1 MTKLHILGSSS
12 HGNGYVLETKY
23 DALVIEAG
31 VPFSEVK
38 KALDFDISKIRGVVV
53 SHRHNDHAKYIGE
66 YINAGIAVL
75 APEDVYKA
83 KKIDTVVLPNTF
95 NAFENVKMNFRDF
108 LIKPFALFH
117 DVPCMGYFIQHS
129 ECGAFVFITDTG
141 HVPYRFRNLRN
152 IIIEAN
158 YSDEVIEE
166 NMMSGRTNK
175 TMRDRVLNSHL
186 DLNGVKEFLY
196 RNDLTHVNNI
206 VLAHLSDANSDA
218 ALFRDEIVKATGKT
232 LWIADRG
239 MVIPFGNTP
248 F

>member
-23 DALVIEAG
+23 DALIIEAG

-38 KALDFDISKIRGVVV
+38 KVLGFDISKIRGVLV

-66 YINAGIAVL
+66 YIKAGIAVL
-75 APEDVYKA
+75 APEDVYQA
-83 KKIDTVVLPNTF
+83 KKIDTAFSPNTF
-95 NAFENVKMNFRDF
+95 KAFEMTERNFGNYR
-108 LIKPFALFH
+108 IKPFALFH
-117 DVPCMGYFIQHS
+117 DVPCVGYFIRHPF
-129 ECGAFVFITDTG
+129 CGATVFITDTS
-141 HVPYRFRNLRN
+141 HAPYRFRDLRN

-158 YSDEVIEE
+158 YSDEVIGE

-186 DLNGVKEFLY
+186 DLNGTKEFLS

-206 VLAHLSDANSDA
+206 ILAHLSDVNSDA
-218 ALFRDEIVKATGKT
+218 ARFRDEIVRATGKT
-232 LWIADRG
+232 VWIADRG